1 MNKKYMYISK
11 NNNKFSINHSHAGKN
26 NERWKK
32 YLRPDKERISY
43 SFIPVTPCMNRPREE
58 RPDGKEICKS
68 FFERKKKKEKGW
80 KDYPNPS
87 ATDWLAYANFLM
99 TDQPEYTAETCDV
112 MLRRVGIK
120 MILINSNVRSPFF
133 VAPRRLRLIYQYYT
147 SRGKKTRDKSF
158 ICGSNRFESAD
169 EKLFES
175 RDTQRSTFA
184 IRTFIN
190 EN

>member
-1 MNKKYMYISK
+1 MNICISIRIIINSLSIIVTLVKITNDEKNIYVPIKRGSRIHSSLWHRVWTGHAKKDRMVRKYVNPFSK
-11 NNNKFSINHSHAGKN
+11 G
-26 NERWKK
+26 
-32 YLRPDKERISY
+32 
-43 SFIPVTPCMNRPREE
+43 
-58 RPDGKEICKS
+58 
-68 FFERKKKKEKGW
+68 KKKKEKGW

>member
-1 MNKKYMYISK
+1 MKRGSRI
-11 NNNKFSINHSHAGKN
+11 HSTP
-26 NERWKK
+26 
-32 YLRPDKERISY
+32 L
-43 SFIPVTPCMNRPREE
+43 TPCMNRPREE
-58 RPDGKEICKS
+58 RPDGIRKYVNPFS
-68 FFERKKKKEKGW
+68 KKKKERKEKGW

-158 ICGSNRFESAD
+158 ICASNRFVSAEERNCSSSQETRNALED
-169 EKLFES
+169 LRYE
-175 RDTQRSTFA
+175 RSL
-184 IRTFIN
+184 IRN
-190 EN
+190 